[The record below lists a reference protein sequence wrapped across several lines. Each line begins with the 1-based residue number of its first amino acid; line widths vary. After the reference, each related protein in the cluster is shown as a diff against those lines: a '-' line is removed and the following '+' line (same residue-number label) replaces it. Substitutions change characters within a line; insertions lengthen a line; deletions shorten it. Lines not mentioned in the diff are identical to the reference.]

1 MLPGESAILW
11 LPFYGTPS
19 SYKGGTEG
27 SHPSRFPH
35 LNHQQTLTAIAF
47 GSSGH
52 YIGQENSRPRFGI
65 IMTHL
70 CSTTLSNLTSVVG
83 CLVATRRRFEISSPG
98 IPELDLDLGF
108 APEVVVRT
116 VIVSLNI
123 NLLRCYPEDGF
134 VSLCT
139 LLMYPLCGSHYKECS
154 LWCTA
159 VHVPDELEPLF
170 CLLSPSF

>member
-1 MLPGESAILW
+1 MLPGEGAILW

-27 SHPSRFPH
+27 SHPSRFLH

-70 CSTTLSNLTSVVG
+70 CSNHVVKSDFCCWLPCCYLS
-83 CLVATRRRFEISSPG
+83 AF
-98 IPELDLDLGF
+98 
-108 APEVVVRT
+108 
-116 VIVSLNI
+116 
-123 NLLRCYPEDGF
+123 
-134 VSLCT
+134 
-139 LLMYPLCGSHYKECS
+139 
-154 LWCTA
+154 
-159 VHVPDELEPLF
+159 
-170 CLLSPSF
+170 